1 MKVILA
7 LMAIATLTACGIP
20 FIPFI

>member
-1 MKVILA
+1 MKVSLA